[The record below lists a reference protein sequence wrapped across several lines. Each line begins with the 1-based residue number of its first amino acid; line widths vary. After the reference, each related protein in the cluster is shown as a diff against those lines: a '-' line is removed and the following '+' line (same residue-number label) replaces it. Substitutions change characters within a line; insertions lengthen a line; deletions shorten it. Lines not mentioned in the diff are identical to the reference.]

1 MPPQLDEFYMLDDA
15 SQKIDFHKIH
25 VNIKHIK
32 CVAIAI
38 GTAISD
44 SNLAIEWIGYNLEL
58 KNSIARLVACGK
70 NVAIQQKVYVYIKIS
85 ETFCWILQN
94 FLWIFR
100 KIRKKNRFLK
110 RKRNP
115 FSLILSESNS
125 YKTGLMKFY
134 TYFQLYKI
142 NT

>member
-70 NVAIQQKVYVYIKIS
+70 NVAIQQKVYVYLKIG
-85 ETFCWILQN
+85 ETYFV
-94 FLWIFR
+94 WIFR
-100 KIRKKNRFLK
+100 KIRMKNRFLK

-115 FSLILSESNS
+115 FSLILSERNS

-134 TYFQLYKI
+134 TYFQLYT
-142 NT
+142 N